1 MKSAVV
7 LFALAASANAGGVRG
22 GAEPAPAATP
32 AVNNVL
38 ASSPGAMLEHHAATT
53 KLSNAVPMAY
63 GAKPGYT
70 PTWAGAQMN
79 ENVKAIKNSWEAQE
93 GRLGYYGGHFGYGP
107 SVHPELHANMWSPFS
122 ATPVSPV
129 ASAYNGIAPA
139 GLPKETLAAMEKLNA
154 AAPTT
159 LKPSM
164 TPVTLPNGVRMNV
177 PNAELSQ
184 LGLPSTPGA
193 PVDANKLLGSPVTLP
208 GTPEHFKDVTARIM
222 SEQAT
227 VGAQMQQ
234 VQAVESQHAKRAAY
248 LGAMMHQLQTQYLQA
263 QHLDHL
269 QKEYM
274 EKMARRNAALGIDRH
289 RVQNEYTLGAMLQ
302 QYNHLKQY
310 EQHVRGV
317 VTQIDTVKNNLMKE
331 IMSYRQAIRK
341 DTNAIKQLLDGKLP
355 KDASGPAPS
364 KEEEKLEKEE
374 AAALKASEKAAEKQK
389 NADEAAVKANGDFIE
404 HVESALNKGPEAISG
419 SGAAGES
426 GASGSA

>member
-1 MKSAVV
+1 M
-7 LFALAASANAGGVRG
+7 GG
-22 GAEPAPAATP
+22 
-32 AVNNVL
+32 
-38 ASSPGAMLEHHAATT
+38 
-53 KLSNAVPMAY
+53 
-63 GAKPGYT
+63 
-70 PTWAGAQMN
+70 
-79 ENVKAIKNSWEAQE
+79 I
-93 GRLGYYGGHFGYGP
+93 
-107 SVHPELHANMWSPFS
+107 
-122 ATPVSPV
+122 
-129 ASAYNGIAPA
+129 
-139 GLPKETLAAMEKLNA
+139 
-154 AAPTT
+154 
-159 LKPSM
+159 PSM
-164 TPVTLPNGVRMNV
+164 PVGANGRPV
-177 PNAELSQ
+177 
-184 LGLPSTPGA
+184 
-193 PVDANKLLGSPVTLP
+193 VDANKLLGTPITLP
-208 GTPEHFKDVTARIM
+208 GTPEHYKDVTTRILN
-222 SEQAT
+222 EQAS
-227 VGAQMQQ
+227 VGAQIAA
-234 VQAVESQHAKRAAY
+234 VQATETAHAQRAAY
-248 LGAMMHQLQTQYLQA
+248 LGAMMHQLQQQYLQA

-289 RVQNEYTLGAMLQ
+289 RVQNEYSLGGLLN
-302 QYNHLKQY
+302 QYNSVKAY

-317 VTQIDTVKNNLMKE
+317 VTQIGTVKNNLMKE